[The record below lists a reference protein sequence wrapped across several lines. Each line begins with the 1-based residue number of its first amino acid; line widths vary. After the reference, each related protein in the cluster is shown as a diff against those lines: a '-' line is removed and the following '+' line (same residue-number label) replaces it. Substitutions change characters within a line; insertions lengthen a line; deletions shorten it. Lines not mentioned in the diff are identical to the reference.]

1 MATDDAKT
9 MLAYETRAMLARL
22 ALVKPFALQESM
34 LPAAALLPT
43 AQVAI
48 DRFLVAG
55 RRDLRRLLHGYLQWL
70 HSGTRQ
76 RLCSSFSNRCGPHCA
91 ACSAAIA
98 LQRWPGSCGSAGSR
112 KSSPISGRWR
122 ASASPQRL
130 A

>member
-1 MATDDAKT
+1 MATDFDAKT

-55 RRDLRRLLHGYLQWL
+55 RR
-70 HSGTRQ
+70 
-76 RLCSSFSNRCGPHCA
+76 SSASM
-91 ACSAAIA
+91 A
-98 LQRWPGSCGSAGSR
+98 LPGSGAG
-112 KSSPISGRWR
+112 
-122 ASASPQRL
+122 
-130 A
+130 